1 MDVENEERPF
11 YETKMD
17 QRELEGLDRDQ
28 FRSEIG
34 SECYDQNYVEL
45 KESIRVMEERIAF
58 LIHRLQE
65 SKKEIVGLKETNLNL
80 EETAK
85 EEKKM
90 RKELRVSFE

>member
-1 MDVENEERPF
+1 
-11 YETKMD
+11 
-17 QRELEGLDRDQ
+17 
-28 FRSEIG
+28 
-34 SECYDQNYVEL
+34 
-45 KESIRVMEERIAF
+45 MEERIAF

-85 EEKKM
+85 EEKRM